1 MRPHIHGEGLTPLSC
16 GAVDQQ
22 PPSETPP
29 PDDSPPLAATPPAD
43 HRQLLGETPPT
54 ANHERRAGRPLL
66 AIGLAVLIGF
76 TSVLSAV
83 VAWRASLASI
93 DSSRHQSLAVQEQA
107 RSEQISRQLEAIVA
121 QDQRLLVSFQE
132 HALAARELRAQA
144 DEVVGSEPEMA
155 DSLDLQAQGRLAQA
169 RALQPFFQGA
179 YGVYLDDEGTVAY
192 DPVFVLRNLLERN
205 VELRELRPD
214 VTLAQAQQADTR
226 TVSLIGVAAILV
238 AALFFLTVAQTVRR
252 RLLLRHGFALVGAV
266 LVVAGAVGL
275 VVVEMAA

>member
-1 MRPHIHGEGLTPLSC
+1 MRPCVHGEGPTPLSC

-29 PDDSPPLAATPPAD
+29 P
-43 HRQLLGETPPT
+43 ETPLLAETSPAPVQLSRT
-54 ANHERRAGRPLL
+54 TDNRERRDVRRPLL

-93 DSSRHQSLAVQEQA
+93 ESSRLQSLAVQEQA
-107 RSEQISRQLEAIVA
+107 RREHISRQLEAIVA

-144 DEVVGSEPEMA
+144 DEVVASEPELA

-192 DPVFVLRNLLERN
+192 DPEFVLRNLLEGN

-214 VTLAQAQQADTR
+214 LTLAQAQRADTR

-252 RLLLRHGFALVGAV
+252 RLLLGHGFALVGAV

-275 VVVEMAA
+275 IVVEMAA